1 MARWRDVRAK
11 AVAEGQLDE
20 TRLSEHKTRLLAETR
35 AYRLR
40 ELRRAHG
47 LNQTALAER
56 IGLTQARV
64 SQIESGDIGTTE
76 LRTLRAYVEALG
88 GKLEVSYQIGGERY
102 VLS

>member
-1 MARWRDVRAK
+1 MAKWRDVRAK

-20 TRLSEHKTRLLAETR
+20 TRLSKHKTRLLAETR

-40 ELRRAHG
+40 ELRCAYG

-64 SQIESGDIGTTE
+64 SQIESGDLETAE

-88 GKLEVSYQIGGERY
+88 GELEVSYQVGGERY